1 MTFPGGALPNAQGG
15 SPQGGQGNFGAGQQQ
30 GTAGQQPGGYV
41 PPIQQPQIP
50 PFSVMPS
57 SDQSSFPQPYFP
69 PAQQPQQQP
78 TGFPAPQ
85 VQPHQ
90 QQQGGFAQQLG
101 YPPAQQQPGYGYQPP
116 VPQQQQQQQQQ
127 QPPWYQPQQAPQTQ
141 QQPQRQQQAPS
152 AAITQDA
159 YGRLF
164 GPGLPSHLQGA
175 TYQQVQQ
182 ALNIPQQQQQQRPQQ
197 QQQQVPQ
204 QQYPQQQQQQQQ
216 TPTQQ
221 GQVQAQAQ
229 PKSFWADPEGA
240 IERIVEQRMAPIT
253 QATQASAIQAAHDT
267 VLQQYP
273 EFAQYEQDVINK
285 MQGLEPQL
293 LANPTAWR
301 LAFEQAVGER
311 YLAQQRGGFRQQ
323 NGNGGYPPAQ
333 PQAGWTPYQQQ
344 APRLGDF
351 FTESPSQGF
360 QPGVGDAQQMP
371 QLTPQQM
378 EAARR
383 FGFTPQ
389 QYAAGMGVRL

>member
-1 MTFPGGALPNAQGG
+1 MPNAQGG
-15 SPQGGQGNFGAGQQQ
+15 QPQGGQGNFGAGQQQ
-30 GTAGQQPGGYV
+30 GTAVQQQGGYV
-41 PPIQQPQIP
+41 PPIQQQPQAP
-50 PFSVMPS
+50 PFQVMPS
-57 SDQSSFPQPYFP
+57 SDQSSFPPPYFP
-69 PAQQPQQQP
+69 PQQQPQQP
-78 TGFPAPQ
+78 YTGFPAPQ
-85 VQPHQ
+85 QQPH

-116 VPQQQQQQQQQ
+116 VPQQQQTQPQQQT
-127 QPPWYQPQQAPQTQ
+127 PWYNPQQAPQTV
-141 QQPQRQQQAPS
+141 QQPQRQQAPS
-152 AAITQDA
+152 GAIQQDSQ
-159 YGRLF
+159 GRLW
-164 GPGLPSHLQGA
+164 GPGLPAHLQGA
-175 TYQQVQQ
+175 TYAQVQQ
-182 ALNIPQQQQQQRPQQ
+182 SLGVPQQQQQQQGGYPQQRQLSVPQQ
-197 QQQQVPQ
+197 QQQGG
-204 QQYPQQQQQQQQ
+204 YPQQQQQ

-323 NGNGGYPPAQ
+323 GNGNGYQQVPQ
-333 PQAGWTPYQQQ
+333 PQTGWAPYQQQ

-360 QPGVGDAQQMP
+360 QPGVGDAQQVP